1 MFTPLPMQHVTL
13 YLVKE
18 ETPTAALALGRF
30 GVFEPGPVERDSPLQ
45 ERFGQE
51 YRETYLSAANRL
63 GKICTHLELE
73 IPAADTAVPR
83 VVPITELQEVDAWL
97 GELWSDCSK
106 REERLR
112 HLHEERHAVEQ
123 LDEALDIYEPLDIN
137 LGMLQSEFRFLHVR
151 IGTVPT
157 DDVESLKQAA
167 GLLGYSLTEFSRG
180 DTITHVVLAGLTDK
194 AEELDRAL
202 GAASFNELRLV
213 AEFGAH
219 PREIRRDLA
228 RRADGLREE
237 ERRHSDDKADVLA
250 GHRERLLRHAGTL
263 ALASAYAQASRALR
277 RRGGLATLAGWV
289 PKNQVGKLEQ
299 HLQQNLGNR
308 LVMDIRD
315 PLPEETPLVPSATQ
329 HPALLKP
336 FATLVKTYGVPR
348 YGEFD
353 PTWLFALSF
362 IAMFGMMFGDIGHG
376 AVIAAAGVLM
386 RRLLKSFVTFVVA
399 IGISS
404 MLFGFLYGSLF
415 GYEEVVHAL
424 WISPLSDPALM
435 LRLALYWGVGFIIL
449 MLAIK
454 IRNRLR
460 EKAFAEA
467 LLSGTGLAG
476 ALLYIGI
483 VFVAA
488 HWFRSGDFRVVDALI
503 VTVPLA
509 VVLGYEWRRNSGP
522 LGERVVIVV
531 IEGFDTLLNYV
542 ANTLSFLRVAAFS
555 LNHVA
560 LAIAVFT
567 LANMMG
573 PTGHWI
579 TVVLG
584 NLFILV
590 LEGAIVTIQ
599 VLRLEY
605 YEGFSRFFSG
615 DGREFRPLTLG
626 LNRVRSATRPGT

>member
-1 MFTPLPMQHVTL
+1 MFTPLAMQHVTL

-18 ETPTAALALGRF
+18 EAPHAALALGRF
-30 GVFEPGPVERDSPLQ
+30 GVFEPEVGDDDGPLA
-45 ERFGQE
+45 ERFGQD
-51 YRETYLSAANRL
+51 YRETFLSAANRL
-63 GKICTHLELE
+63 QKISTHLGLA
-73 IPAADTAVPR
+73 IPPSGTAVSR
-83 VVPITELQEVDAWL
+83 VITLAELRKLDDRL
-97 GELWSDCSK
+97 RDLWSDCSR

-112 HLHEERHAVEQ
+112 HLHEELRAVGH
-123 LDEALDIYEPLDIN
+123 LDDALDIYEPLDID
-137 LGMLQSEFRFLHVR
+137 LGMLQAEFRFLHVR
-151 IGTVPT
+151 IGTVPA
-157 DDVESLKQAA
+157 DDVARLQQAA

-180 DTITHVVLAGLTDK
+180 DKITHVVLAGLTDK

-202 GAASFNELRLV
+202 GAAAFSELRLV

-219 PREIRRDLA
+219 PREVRQDLA
-228 RRADGLREE
+228 RRNEALRRE
-237 ERRHSDDKADVLA
+237 LQQ
-250 GHRERLLRHAGTL
+250 HREDQALGLEKHRRRLLEDAGVL
-263 ALASAYAQASRALR
+263 ALASAYAQASETLR
-277 RRGGLATLAGWV
+277 RRGGLATLIGWV
-289 PKNQVGKLEQ
+289 PTDRVDE
-299 HLQQNLGNR
+299 LQRFLQRDLGNR
-308 LVMDIRD
+308 FVLEIRD
-315 PLPEETPLVPSATQ
+315 PLPEETPFVPSASR

-336 FATLVKTYGVPR
+336 FAKLVETYGVPR

-386 RRLLKSFVTFVVA
+386 RRLLRSFVAFVVA

-435 LRLALYWGVGFIIL
+435 LRLALYWGIGFIVL

-454 IRNRLR
+454 IRNRLH

-488 HWFRSGDFRVVDALI
+488 HWFRSGDFGIVDAFI

-509 VVLGYEWRRNSGP
+509 VVLGYEWQRNAGP
-522 LGERVVIVV
+522 LGERIVIVL

-573 PTGHWI
+573 PMGHWI

-626 LNRVRSATRPGT
+626 LNKVRSATSPRT

>member
-1 MFTPLPMQHVTL
+1 MFTPLAMQHVTL

-18 ETPTAALALGRF
+18 EAPHAALALGRF
-30 GVFEPGPVERDSPLQ
+30 GVFEPGPVEKDGPLA

-51 YRETYLSAANRL
+51 YRETFLRAANRL
-63 GKICTHLELE
+63 QKICRHLGLELP
-73 IPAADTAVPR
+73 PAETAVPR
-83 VVPITELQEVDAWL
+83 VVPLVELRELDTWL
-97 GELWSDCSK
+97 GTLWVECSQ

-112 HLHEERHAVEQ
+112 HLHEEVHAVRQ
-123 LDEALDIYEPLDIN
+123 LDEALDIYEPLDID

-157 DDVESLKQAA
+157 EDVDSLRQAA

-180 DTITHVVLAGLTDK
+180 DTITHVVLAGLTDR
-194 AEELDRAL
+194 AAELDRAL
-202 GAASFNELRLV
+202 GAASFTELRLV

-219 PREIRRDLA
+219 PREVRRDLA
-228 RRADGLREE
+228 RRAKELRKEA
-237 ERRHSDDKADVLA
+237 RRYREDIEAVFDE
-250 GHRERLLRHAGTL
+250 HRERLLEHAHVL
-263 ALASAYAQASRALR
+263 ALASAYAQASETLR
-277 RRGGLATLAGWV
+277 RRGGLATLSGWV
-289 PKNQVGKLEQ
+289 PRDQVSE
-299 HLQQNLGNR
+299 LQQRLQQDIGDR
-308 LVMDIRD
+308 LVLEIRD
-315 PLPEETPLVPSATQ
+315 PRPEETPQVPSATR
-329 HPALLKP
+329 HPAVLKP

-353 PTWLFALSF
+353 PTWLFTLSF

-435 LRLALYWGVGFIIL
+435 LRLALYWGIGFIML
-449 MLAIK
+449 MLAIT

-467 LLSGTGLAG
+467 FLSGTGLAG
-476 ALLYIGI
+476 ALLYVGI
-483 VFVAA
+483 IFAA
-488 HWFRSGDFRVVDALI
+488 ARWFRSGEFRLVDAFA

-509 VVLGYEWRRNSGP
+509 VVLGHEWHRSSGP
-522 LGERVVIVV
+522 FGERLVIVL
-531 IEGFDTLLNYV
+531 IEGFETLLNYV

-567 LANMMG
+567 LANMLG

-579 TVVLG
+579 VVVLG
-584 NLFILV
+584 NLFVLV

-605 YEGFSRFFSG
+605 YEGFSRFFRG

-626 LNRVRSATRPGT
+626 LNKVRSVTGPGT

>member
-1 MFTPLPMQHVTL
+1 MFTPLAMQHVTL

-18 ETPTAALALGRF
+18 EAPQAALVLGRF
-30 GVFEPGPVERDSPLQ
+30 GVFEPGPVAKDGPLV
-45 ERFGQE
+45 ERFGQG
-51 YRETYLSAANRL
+51 YRETFLSAANRL
-63 GKICTHLELE
+63 QKICNHLGLELPVTRTDVAR
-73 IPAADTAVPR
+73 IVPLAE
-83 VVPITELQEVDAWL
+83 VQERDAWL
-97 GELWSDCSK
+97 GELWTDCSQ

-112 HLHEERHAVEQ
+112 HLHEELRAVKQ
-123 LDEALDIYEPLDIN
+123 LDEALDIYEPLDID
-137 LGMLQSEFRFLHVR
+137 LGRLQAEFRFLQVR

-157 DDVESLKQAA
+157 DEVDSLRQAA
-167 GLLGYSLTEFSRG
+167 GLLGFSLTEFSREEK
-180 DTITHVVLAGLTDK
+180 ITHVVLAGLADK

-219 PREIRRDLA
+219 PREVRRDLI
-228 RRADGLREE
+228 RRAQELRDED
-237 ERRHSDDKADVLA
+237 RRHQDDMA
-250 GHRERLLRHAGTL
+250 GALQEHQDQLLDNAAVL
-263 ALASAYAQASRALR
+263 ALASAYAQASETLR
-277 RRGGLATLAGWV
+277 RRGGLATVAGWV
-289 PKNQVGKLEQ
+289 PRAQVGQLREL
-299 HLQQNLGNR
+299 LQKDLGDR

-315 PLPEETPLVPSATQ
+315 PLPEETPLVPSATR
-329 HPALLKP
+329 HPRLLRP
-336 FATLVKTYGVPR
+336 FAALVKTYGVPR

-376 AVIAAAGVLM
+376 AVIAAAGVLL
-386 RRLLKSFVTFVVA
+386 RRLLKSFVIFVVA
-399 IGISS
+399 IGLSS

-435 LRLALYWGVGFIIL
+435 LRLALYWGIGFIIL
-449 MLAIK
+449 MLAIR

-460 EKAFAEA
+460 ERAYAEA
-467 LLSGTGLAG
+467 LMSGTGLAG
-476 ALLYIGI
+476 ALLYVGI
-483 VFVAA
+483 IFAGA
-488 HWFRSGDFRVVDALI
+488 HWFRSGEFRLIDALT
-503 VTVPLA
+503 VTAPLA
-509 VVLGYEWRRNSGP
+509 VILYYEWQHVSGP
-522 LGERVVIVV
+522 LVERIFIVF
-531 IEGFDTLLNYV
+531 IEGFETLVNFI

-567 LANMMG
+567 LANMLG

-626 LNRVRSATRPGT
+626 LSKVQSANGPGT